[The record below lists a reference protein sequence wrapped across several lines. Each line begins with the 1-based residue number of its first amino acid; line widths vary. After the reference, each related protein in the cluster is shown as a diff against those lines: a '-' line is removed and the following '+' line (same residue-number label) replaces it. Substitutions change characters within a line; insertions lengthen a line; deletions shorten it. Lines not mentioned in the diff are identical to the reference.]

1 VPSQYW
7 AVWTVTFSSGGPSWS
22 GPKLDVRSEN
32 TAGDKRPLDAPS
44 PAETPSFPLYLSGPT
59 RDFTTKRITASG
71 ITRVCR
77 LAAVVSRGVA
87 LARGLPAASGAG
99 GPRALLPCFSRPRQ
113 RNSWRLARHPTT
125 HPHSNSN
132 LATGTSLYLTRAGG
146 GSRPRFF
153 FRFGSPA
160 GGGRP
165 DHRRLLRAGTC
176 TATLQSAT
184 HSHTHTHT
192 HTKEQALL
200 RTELVVLFQPLPY
213 FVCVLPLFIL
223 TRLFTPIDRSR
234 FVCDITPHTP
244 HTYCAANLPLR

>member
-77 LAAVVSRGVA
+77 LAAVVGRGVA

-113 RNSWRLARHPTT
+113 RNGWRGTT
-125 HPHSNSN
+125 HPPTPTQTPIWP
-132 LATGTSLYLTRAGG
+132 LAALVHG
-146 GSRPRFF
+146 FF
-153 FRFGSPA
+153 PLRVA
-160 GGGRP
+160 GGRP
-165 DHRRLLRAGTC
+165 DRPSPAPPRWHLHCC
-176 TATLQSAT
+176 TAVCK
-184 HSHTHTHT
+184 THTHT
-192 HTKEQALL
+192 QEQALL

-223 TRLFTPIDRSR
+223 TPIDRSR
-234 FVCDITPHTP
+234 FVCDITPTHHT
-244 HTYCAANLPLR
+244 HIVLLIYRCDEHL